1 MDSTLSQPLAG
12 DAPAM
17 DRHWGVVAAAT
28 VGLVFSLGTLLVYTF
43 GVFVRP
49 LSAEFGWSRTQL
61 SLGVAVSQYTLAL
74 SSPFWGL
81 LIDRFGPRVIV
92 LSSVVCLSALVAS
105 LSLLTASIWHYYLV
119 FAAISFTAG
128 GATPVGYC
136 AVLVRRFQR
145 HLGLALGL
153 ALMGVGIGA
162 ALLPPLSQALTVNF
176 GWRQAW
182 AVLGALTLLV
192 TFPAAL
198 IATRGLGRAGPQHPG
213 FPAAAPGS
221 VMPGSVMPLI
231 KSRTFVTMCFAF
243 FLLGVISVG
252 TLTNVVPIMLSRG
265 FSPQEAAQIAGLTGI
280 TAIIGRGGIGWV
292 LDRSH
297 PPYVVAVTAL
307 TALAASLLLA
317 YGEGAALACLA
328 AVLLGFVMGAEVDFT
343 AFFVRYYFG
352 NAVFGRLYGLCFGIF
367 IVGSGTGPLLA
378 GASFDRFGS
387 YQPGALL
394 FAAASALTVL
404 LMFTMP
410 ARTPEEAELAA
421 S

>member
-1 MDSTLSQPLAG
+1 MDSTLPQPLAG

-17 DRHWGVVAAAT
+17 DRSWGVGAAAT
-28 VGLVFSLGTLLVYTF
+28 VGLIFSLGVLLVYTF

-81 LIDRFGPRVIV
+81 LIDRFGPRFVV
-92 LSSVVCLSALVAS
+92 LPSVVCLSALVAS
-105 LSLLTASIWHYYLV
+105 LSLLTANIWHYYLV

-136 AVLVRRFQR
+136 AILVRRFQR

-162 ALLPPLSQALTVNF
+162 ALLPPLSQALTANF

-198 IATRGLGRAGPQHPG
+198 IATRGLGRAAPQRPG

-221 VMPGSVMPLI
+221 VTPGSVMPLI
-231 KSRTFVTMCFAF
+231 TSRTFVTMCFAF

-252 TLTNVVPIMLSRG
+252 ALTNVVPIMLSRG
-265 FSPQEAAQIAGLTGI
+265 FSPQQAAQIAGLTGI

-297 PPYVVAVTAL
+297 PPYVVAAVAL
-307 TALAASLLLA
+307 TALAASLLLV
-317 YGEGAALACLA
+317 YGEGAALAYLA
-328 AVLLGFVMGAEVDFT
+328 AILLGFVVGAEVDFT

-352 NAVFGRLYGLCFGIF
+352 NAVFGRLYGLCFGVF

-394 FAAASALTVL
+394 FAAASALAVL

-410 ARTPEEAELAA
+410 ARTPEAGLAA

>member
-1 MDSTLSQPLAG
+1 MDSTLSHPLAG

-105 LSLLTASIWHYYLV
+105 LSLLTSSIWHYYLV

-136 AVLVRRFQR
+136 AILVRRFQR

-162 ALLPPLSQALTVNF
+162 ALLPPLSQALTANF

-182 AVLGALTLLV
+182 VVLGALTLLV

-198 IATRGLGRAGPQHPG
+198 IATRGLGQAAPQHPG
-213 FPAAAPGS
+213 FPAVA
-221 VMPGSVMPLI
+221 PGSVMPLI
-231 KSRTFVTMCFAF
+231 TSRTFVTMCFAF

-252 TLTNVVPIMLSRG
+252 ALTNVVPIMIFRG

-297 PPYVVAVTAL
+297 PPYVVAATAL
-307 TALAASLLLA
+307 TALAASLLLV
-317 YGEGAALACLA
+317 YGEGAVLAYLA
-328 AVLLGFVMGAEVDFT
+328 AILLGFVVGAEVDFT

-378 GASFDRFGS
+378 GTSFDRFGS
-387 YQPGALL
+387 YQPGALV

-404 LMFTMP
+404 LMFAMP
-410 ARTPEEAELAA
+410 ARTSAEAELAA